1 MDSIKFTKEQL
12 LNSKEFKN
20 RKDVLMVLIAAD
32 EVISK
37 EETVKRITKFM
48 KGKVK

>member
-1 MDSIKFTKEQL
+1 MEINTFTKEQL

-20 RKDVLMVLIAAD
+20 RKDVLMALIADD
-32 EVISK
+32 EVITK
-37 EETVKRITKFM
+37 EEAAKRITKFM